1 MMLCKVEADRV
12 QVERSFQKSFSCLL
26 IFLLAPAA
34 RLSALDPSRNLV
46 QYQAQNWQWEQ
57 GLASYSMHDVVQTG
71 DGEIL
76 IGTDKGLVKF
86 DGTRFTSIRAE
97 PADVNANYPI
107 FSLLSARDGSLW
119 IGTNHKGLIVQRGT
133 QSRVYTSADGLAGN
147 TVESLYQDDNGD
159 IWIGTTAG
167 TCRFAQEQFQC
178 LPTRATQSSH
188 MWSNIVDDSA
198 GGVLIAA
205 ESGLLDWKHGSLT
218 TIQRSSAMSAGEIS
232 SLFRDHSHKI
242 WAGTAKGLFRLYL
255 RGNRATLEAQPGV
268 LGPVV
273 NIAED
278 NRGNLWVSSFG
289 HGLYRLNQSGVE
301 HSVQPGQFI
310 QALLADRD
318 GNLWIGSSVDG
329 LTRWTDGSFI
339 PYGVPEGL
347 PNPFAVTVHQDA
359 HGLLWLAAVKGGLFR
374 LTNGQITQRGVP
386 VPLLNENMRAIASG
400 PDGKVWFGTANHG
413 LYALDGHSLKHWS
426 GRTSPVQRDIRALL
440 VDSGGNLWAG
450 YSPGGVA
457 RFQASTIDTAHE
469 QAFLHAQR
477 VHALLALKAGVVLAG
492 TDQGLYQISGGTV
505 VSVAGEGPVLSLS
518 KDSAGV
524 IWVGPQSG
532 GVDVLENGT
541 VHHFSPA
548 QGIPAATV
556 NAVLD
561 DRQGSLWMA
570 TDRGILRVHRKQMLE
585 VAAGKQPFVES
596 ALYGRL
602 DGMRTMECR
611 WEAQP
616 AAWRSSNGDLWFATA
631 NGFVRRMAQTLP
643 DQPASTPVIES
654 TTVDGHVFGSMLV
667 EMPPG
672 TRQINID
679 FGAIRLTD
687 PQQLQFRYKLEGF
700 DSEWHTETSVRTARY
715 AALSR
720 GRYRFL
726 LQVRS
731 ELGPWSSESAS
742 LVLVQKP
749 FFYQTWWARL
759 IGISLA
765 ALLLWLWSHWYR
777 SRVHGRLAAVVEERN
792 RISREW
798 HDSLMAGFAAIGW
811 QLEATRDQLHQA
823 PDKAQSLL
831 EVARDMVRHTQTEAR
846 RIIWDL
852 RLNFDER
859 ATFSEALANLCGSLS
874 ETTNV
879 RVTTEFLGSEVG
891 LPAVLSHNL
900 LRIAQESL
908 HNAIRHAQ
916 PNSIAVQLCYGVDAV
931 TLRIKDD
938 GCGFQHQESRRADQ
952 GHFGILGMTERAR
965 KLGGRLD
972 VHTCLGMGTEVIA
985 TFSLQERTA

>member
-1 MMLCKVEADRV
+1 MEISPEKSLCR
-12 QVERSFQKSFSCLL
+12 LL
-26 IFLLAPAA
+26 IFLLTAAA
-34 RLSALDPSRNLV
+34 RLWALDPSRNLV

-57 GLASYSMHDVVQTG
+57 GLASYSMHDLVQTS
-71 DGEIL
+71 DGQIL
-76 IGTDKGLVKF
+76 IGTDKGLVRF
-86 DGTRFTSIRAE
+86 DGTRFTSIPAE

-107 FSLLSARDGSLW
+107 FSLLVARDGALW
-119 IGTNHKGLIVQRGT
+119 IGTNHKGLIVQRGAK
-133 QSRVYTSADGLAGN
+133 SRVYTSADGLAGN

-159 IWIGTTAG
+159 IWVGTTAG
-167 TCRFAQEQFQC
+167 TCRFAHEQFQC
-178 LPTRATQSSH
+178 LPTRATQATH
-188 MWSNIVDDSA
+188 MWSNIVDDNA

-205 ESGLLDWKHGSLT
+205 QSGLLDWKQGSLVT
-218 TIQRSSAMSAGEIS
+218 VQCSSEIKAGEIS
-232 SLFRDHSHKI
+232 SLFRDHSQKI
-242 WAGTAKGLFRLYL
+242 WAGTAKGFFRLRY
-255 RGNRATLEAQPGV
+255 RDNRATLEAQPGV
-268 LGPVV
+268 AGPVI

-278 NRGNLWVSSFG
+278 NRGNLWVSSLG
-289 HGLYRLNQSGVE
+289 QGLYRLNQSGVE

-310 QALLADRD
+310 QSLLADRD

-359 HGLLWLAAVKGGLFR
+359 RGVLWLAAINGGLLR
-374 LTNGQITQRGVP
+374 LMNGQITRDGVP
-386 VPLLNENMRAIASG
+386 SPLLNESMRAITSG
-400 PDGKVWFGTANHG
+400 PDGKVWFGTASHG
-413 LYALDGHSLKHWS
+413 LYAFDGHSLEHWA
-426 GRTSPVQRDIRALL
+426 GHTSPVQRDIRALL

-450 YSPGGVA
+450 FSPGGVA
-457 RFQASTIDTAHE
+457 RFQGSAIDAEHE
-469 QAFLHAQR
+469 QTFLPAQR
-477 VHALLALKAGVVLAG
+477 VHALLDLQPGVILAG
-492 TDQGLYQISGGTV
+492 TDKGLYQISGGMA
-505 VSVAGEGPVLSLS
+505 VSVQGEGPVLSLS

-532 GVDVLENGT
+532 GIDILENGA

-561 DRQGSLWMA
+561 DQQGSLWMA
-570 TDRGILRVHRKQMLE
+570 TDRGILRVHRNQMLE
-585 VAAGKQPFVES
+585 VAAGKQSFVES
-596 ALYGRL
+596 ALYGRP

-631 NGFVRRMAQTLP
+631 NGFVRRAAQTLSYK
-643 DQPASTPVIES
+643 PASTPVIES
-654 TTVDGHVFGSMLV
+654 TTVDGHEFGSTLLEML
-667 EMPPG
+667 PG
-672 TRQINID
+672 TRQIDID

-700 DSEWHTETSVRTARY
+700 DSDWHTETSGRTARY
-715 AALSR
+715 AALSP
-720 GRYRFL
+720 GRYQFL

-731 ELGPWSSESAS
+731 ELGPWSSQSAS
-742 LVLVQKP
+742 LVLVQQP
-749 FFYQTWWARL
+749 FLYQTWWARL
-759 IGISLA
+759 IGIGFV

-777 SRVHGRLAAVVEERN
+777 GRVRGKLAAVVEERN

-811 QLEATRDQLHQA
+811 QLEATRDQLYQA

-831 EVARDMVRHTQTEAR
+831 DVARDMVRHTQTEAR

-852 RLNFDER
+852 RLNFDEH
-859 ATFSEALANLCGSLS
+859 ATFSEALANLCGRLS

-879 RVTTEFLGSEVG
+879 KVTTEFRGSEVR
-891 LPAVLSHNL
+891 LPGVLSHNL

-916 PNSIAVQLCYGVDAV
+916 PNSIAVQLCYGVEAV
-931 TLRIKDD
+931 TLSIKDD
-938 GCGFQHQESRRADQ
+938 GCGFQHQESRQADE

-965 KLGGRLD
+965 KLGGKLD
-972 VHTCLGMGTEVIA
+972 VHTSPGSGTEVIA
-985 TFSLQERTA
+985 TFSLQGRTA